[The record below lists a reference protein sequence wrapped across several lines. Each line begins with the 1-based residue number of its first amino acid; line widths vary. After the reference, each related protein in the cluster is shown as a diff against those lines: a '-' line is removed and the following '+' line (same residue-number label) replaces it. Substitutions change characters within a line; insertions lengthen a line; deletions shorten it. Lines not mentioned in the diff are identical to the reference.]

1 MTSGDRKFKELIL
14 YLARKSEGDVHFG
27 ATKLNKQLFYADFI
41 AYRQLGS
48 SISGQ
53 RYQKLP
59 YGPAPR
65 GLKPVVSE
73 MLEEGCCAEAARS
86 HHGYEQ
92 RRLLALREPDVSV
105 FDARELELIHQ
116 VVEELKDRSAREVSD
131 LSHEFIGW
139 QLADEKEDI
148 PYEAALI
155 SFPEPLSEAEIQ
167 YGLELAAERDEQPKV
182 HSA

>member
-1 MTSGDRKFKELIL
+1 MGSGDTKFRELIL

-65 GLKPVVSE
+65 GLRPVVHE
-73 MLEEGCCAEAARS
+73 MLEDGCCAEAVRS

-105 FDARELELIHQ
+105 FDVQELELIHK
-116 VVEELKDRSAREVSD
+116 VVEELQDSSAREVSD
-131 LSHEFIGW
+131 LSHEFVGW
-139 QLADEKEDI
+139 QLADEREDI
-148 PYEAALI
+148 PYETALI
-155 SFPEPLSEAEIQ
+155 SMPEPPTEAEIQ
-167 YGLELAAERDEQPKV
+167 YGLHLAEERGEQTKSHP
-182 HSA
+182 S